1 MNKKRVLKTG
11 LQQRRFFSVE
21 FKKHVVKDIEMRK
34 CTVLE
39 ASREYGVCFQTVYN
53 WLYKYSRYLQKNSIL
68 VVEKQ
73 SEQYKSK
80 ALEQRIKELEAAL
93 GRKQMEIDLLNKLIE
108 LANQE
113 YQTDLKKNIS
123 NPYLSGSGSTK
134 ESNTSTP

>member
-11 LQQRRFFSVE
+11 LQQRRFFSVG
-21 FKKHVVKDIEMRK
+21 FKQEVVKDIEMCK

-39 ASREYGVCFQTVYN
+39 ASREHGVCPQTVYS

-73 SEQYKSK
+73 SEHYKSK

-93 GRKQMEIDLLNKLIE
+93 GRKQMEIDMLNKLIE
-108 LANQE
+108 LANRE
-113 YQTDLKKNIS
+113 YQTDIKKNIS
-123 NPYLSGSGSTK
+123 NPYLSGSGSIK